1 VWMRFRASV
10 SRLFFVLTRRR
21 LDEDARLEIE
31 AHNRRTGPRAG
42 VPSSC
47 RRRQPWDRRG
57 ACWGFGAWTLARS
70 TRVRH
75 RSVRSSSPD
84 RQRRR
89 AYSGSSDRCL
99 APGAARDARRARN
112 RDAGRRV
119 MPGVGTAAQ
128 YTNEPYLLASSRKF
142 IIRTATRPN
151 RRTGR
156 ERLELPAQPFSAWR
170 SPVALPG
177 AATPPW
183 RWLVCTAG

>member
-1 VWMRFRASV
+1 
-10 SRLFFVLTRRR
+10 
-21 LDEDARLEIE
+21 
-31 AHNRRTGPRAG
+31 
-42 VPSSC
+42 
-47 RRRQPWDRRG
+47 
-57 ACWGFGAWTLARS
+57 
-70 TRVRH
+70 
-75 RSVRSSSPD
+75 
-84 RQRRR
+84 
-89 AYSGSSDRCL
+89 
-99 APGAARDARRARN
+99 
-112 RDAGRRV
+112 